1 MNEHDLKHI
10 IEATLLAAG
19 KPVTTQQLL
28 ELFEERE
35 RPTVELLQT
44 ALGMLVVDYEPRGI
58 ELIEVASGW
67 RIQVRPRTAE
77 VVSRLWQERP
87 AKYSR
92 ALLETLALIAYR
104 QPITR
109 SEIEEIRGVSIS
121 STIMRTLQER
131 NWIRTVGHREVPGR
145 PELLG
150 TTREFLDYF
159 GLRSLDQLPILAELK
174 DLETIGVQLELST
187 DQPTPQG
194 AEAAQASGETADASA
209 EGETVANSEAVAAEG
224 AAEPADAEAESEEET
239 VAQAESGSG
248 DGDEIGDESNDDSEL
263 SADAEDGDE
272 DSDASPIMV
281 ASSEEDEQD
290 RGRIGEPPSDA

>member
-1 MNEHDLKHI
+1 MNEDLRNI

-19 KPVTTQQLL
+19 RPVTVAQLC
-28 ELFEERE
+28 ELFDERE
-35 RPTVELLQT
+35 RPTPEQVIEQLARL
-44 ALGMLVVDYEPRGI
+44 AEEYSERGL
-58 ELIEVASGW
+58 EVSEVASGW
-67 RIQVRPRTAE
+67 RIQVRARYVD

-87 AKYSR
+87 ARYSR

-159 GLRSLDQLPILAELK
+159 GLKSLEDLPTLAELK
-174 DLETIGVQLELST
+174 DVETIGVQLELTTGEAPATT
-187 DQPTPQG
+187 DSEVT
-194 AEAAQASGETADASA
+194 AEAPAEEQTTDADAHALQDS
-209 EGETVANSEAVAAEG
+209 
-224 AAEPADAEAESEEET
+224 SEEELEESAT
-239 VAQAESGSG
+239 DDEDDADDADDQQSPTLVAGERDADAVVVREPPR
-248 DGDEIGDESNDDSEL
+248 ESN
-263 SADAEDGDE
+263 
-272 DSDASPIMV
+272 
-281 ASSEEDEQD
+281 
-290 RGRIGEPPSDA
+290 